1 MKKDR
6 NMGTRG
12 KRGKEGQ
19 EYGRKRKEWENVT
32 EILAQRN
39 ERRKEWAQEK
49 IEGQP
54 GQVYTIAVVLYTVL

>member
-1 MKKDR
+1 
-6 NMGTRG
+6 MGTRG

-39 ERRKEWAQEK
+39 E
-49 IEGQP
+49 
-54 GQVYTIAVVLYTVL
+54 